1 MQDNDTPY
9 EGGAEFLAGPTERT
23 TALWAK
29 LTGLSAEER
38 RRGIIDIDV
47 RTPRRSSA

>member
-1 MQDNDTPY
+1 VQDNDTPY